1 MKLLEVK
8 NNLDKKGS
16 ILIVDDD
23 PSIRKVLEAILEEK
37 GYKVDTAETGNQAIQ
52 KSNTK
57 FYNLALLDVR
67 LPDMEG
73 TELLTQMK
81 QTTPPMIKIMVTGY
95 PSLQNAVDALNK
107 GANAFIIKPLNI
119 DQALAII
126 EKLLEKQ
133 KESLTMTQDRIA
145 DFIETRAK
153 QLEQEAVAK

>member
-1 MKLLEVK
+1 LEVENK
-8 NNLDKKGS
+8 LERKGN

-23 PSIRKVLEAILEEK
+23 PSIRKVMAAILEEK
-37 GYKVDTAETGNQAIQ
+37 GYRVDTAETGKIAIQ
-52 KSNTK
+52 KSKTK
-57 FYNLALLDVR
+57 FYNLALLDIR

-95 PSLQNAVDALNK
+95 PSLQNAVEALNR

-119 DQALAII
+119 DQALGII

-133 KESLTMTQDRIA
+133 RESLTMTQDRIA
-145 DFIETRAK
+145 DFVETRAK
-153 QLEQEAVAK
+153 QLEQEATTK

>member
-1 MKLLEVK
+1 MEKE
-8 NNLDKKGS
+8 GS
-16 ILIVDDD
+16 VLIVDDD
-23 PSIRKVLEAILEEK
+23 PSIRKVLAAILEEK
-37 GYKVDTAETGNQAIQ
+37 GYKIDTAETGKQAIQ
-52 KSNTK
+52 KSKTK
-57 FYNLALLDVR
+57 FFNLALLDVR

-95 PSLQNAVDALNK
+95 PSLQNAVEALNK

-119 DQALAII
+119 DQALMII

-133 KESLTMTQDRIA
+133 KESLTMTQDKIA

>member
-1 MKLLEVK
+1 LEVK
-8 NNLDKKGS
+8 NKLERKGN

-23 PSIRKVLEAILEEK
+23 PSIRKVMAAILEEK
-37 GYKVDTAETGNQAIQ
+37 GYKVDTAETGKIAIQ
-52 KSNTK
+52 KTK
-57 FYNLALLDVR
+57 TQFYNLALLDIR

-95 PSLQNAVDALNK
+95 PSLQNAVEALNR

-119 DQALAII
+119 DQALGII

-133 KESLTMTQDRIA
+133 RESLTMTQDRIA

-153 QLEQEAVAK
+153 QLEQEATTK